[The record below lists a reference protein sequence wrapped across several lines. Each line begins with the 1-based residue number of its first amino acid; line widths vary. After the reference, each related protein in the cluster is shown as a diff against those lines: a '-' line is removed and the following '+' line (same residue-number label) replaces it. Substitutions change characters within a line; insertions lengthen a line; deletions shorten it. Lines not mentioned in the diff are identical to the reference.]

1 MCNIVS
7 STNKY
12 VKLENLLKTVP
23 THMSVFVWQFSR
35 FSSNDR
41 IFTQSLSISVTYL
54 SSTYSASLPISQ
66 HAICATHIVCCHPQS
81 CEGVVAQFC
90 SVLTPPPEDARKKLS
105 SASALPPFRPSDLV
119 WAAFD
124 LVRLEQM
131 VGRTPTRPRGPGSVT
146 YLASIEVH

>member
-1 MCNIVS
+1 MTEMCNIVS
-7 STNKY
+7 ATNKY
-12 VKLENLLKTVP
+12 VISL
-23 THMSVFVWQFSR
+23 QAG
-35 FSSNDR
+35 
-41 IFTQSLSISVTYL
+41 LSISVTYL
-54 SSTYSASLPISQ
+54 SSTFSASLPFSL
-66 HAICATHIVCCHPQS
+66 HAVCATHIACCHPES

-131 VGRTPTRPRGPGSVT
+131 VGQDAHAPTWSTLSNLPGEDGSP
-146 YLASIEVH
+146 L